1 MTAGTTSTAGSRS
14 PYEWRPLTES
24 DAQAFIALNDAI
36 CDADGNDERA
46 DEDGFRFLL
55 TYPLHVPGHD
65 GFQGVF
71 DGERMVAFAWVQRR
85 NGAEPAH
92 WMRAGGGVHP
102 GHRGRGLGTQLLRW
116 EEDTALRIHECCFP
130 EQPLE
135 LGVGVPEGNQGQRD
149 LLENEGYA
157 VDRWFFTMRRH
168 EGVPVADAA
177 DVVAPAGLEFES
189 YRDEV
194 DEALLLTYNEVFVD
208 HWQFTPSMAPT
219 WEHKFR
225 RNGHFRADL
234 SFLLRDA
241 KTGRI
246 AGYLMASASGGGNAA
261 KAAGAFDV
269 HFDQIG
275 TRREFRGRGVA
286 SALITRAVAQSVE
299 LGFRTASLGVD
310 AENPSG
316 ALGVYER
323 NGFVC
328 VRRRIAYAKR
338 LTD

>member
-1 MTAGTTSTAGSRS
+1 MTPGTTSKAGSTG

-36 CDADGNDERA
+36 CDTDGNDERA

-55 TYPLHVPGHD
+55 NYPLHVPGHC

-71 DGERMVAFAWVQRR
+71 DGERMVAFAWMQRR

-102 GHRGRGLGTQLLRW
+102 NYRGRGLGTQLLRW
-116 EEDTALRIHECCFP
+116 EEGMALRIHEHCFP
-130 EQPLE
+130 GRPLE

-157 VDRWFFTMRRH
+157 VNRWFFTMRRP
-168 EGVPVADAA
+168 EGVPVPDAA

-208 HWQFTPSMAPT
+208 HWQFTPSMAQT

-234 SFLLRDA
+234 SFLLRDVR
-241 KTGRI
+241 TGRI
-246 AGYLMASASGGGNAA
+246 AGYLMASGAGNAA
-261 KAAGAFDV
+261 NATAALDV

-275 TRREFRGRGVA
+275 TRREYRGLGVA

-299 LGFRTASLGVD
+299 FGFRTASLGVD

-328 VRRRIAYAKR
+328 ERRRIAYAKR